1 MRTILSST
9 SNSHYTQSLKQ
20 CVIACLFVSVAVA
33 ANEPEP
39 LFTKE
44 EIYTPLVNAYES
56 DLLEKR
62 AALNKCVTTACKVY
76 AQLDITRL
84 NSKIAEIKAI
94 YAQMIAAEA
103 RLEACPQTHVTR
115 CIAPEKA
122 LVQSLGNEIYAAKEG
137 K

>member
-1 MRTILSST
+1 M
-9 SNSHYTQSLKQ
+9 
-20 CVIACLFVSVAVA
+20 SVAVA
-33 ANEPEP
+33 ASDST
-39 LFTKE
+39 FTKE
-44 EIYTPLVNAYES
+44 ELYTPLVNAYES
-56 DLLEKR
+56 DLLDKR
-62 AALNKCVTTACKVY
+62 AALSKCVTTACKVY